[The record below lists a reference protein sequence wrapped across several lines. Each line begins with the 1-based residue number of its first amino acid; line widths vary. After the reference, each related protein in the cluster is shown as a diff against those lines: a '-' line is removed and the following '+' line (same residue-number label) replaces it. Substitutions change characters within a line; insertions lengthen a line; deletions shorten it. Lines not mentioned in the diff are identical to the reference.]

1 MRINKILYLL
11 NFLMA
16 LGYNAVSKIL
26 PAFLTSITSSAFQ
39 ISLVSSAYNIGK
51 VVSGGL
57 GGMFADWFGKRNTL
71 LASLAFV
78 GFFSLILTLG
88 STIEWFIL
96 VFFFIGLA
104 GSLFY
109 FSLNSVIT
117 IINKGRAKALSKLE
131 MVYQFGFVFGPPIGG
146 AVAAAMGMNLL
157 FLFWAVLMFIGC
169 ISVLFLNLEEE
180 KRTPIRSIAKN
191 YAAVIRADPLN
202 FLLLVILGVVFL
214 GIAEGARDIL
224 IPLYAVDLGFDILMV
239 GVIFMVSSIITMAGI
254 VPFGHLA
261 DRIGRKPIIIIALL
275 MMGFSFLLLEF
286 LNSLVMLAIL
296 TGIFSLGRTA
306 GLMGARAFASDIT
319 GSDIRATSFALVE
332 LCLSL
337 GRIGGAIAAGLLKD
351 VILIGPTL
359 EIFFWAMIALSVL
372 YSVLFAVRK
381 K

>member
-1 MRINKILYLL
+1 MRTNRILYLL

-26 PAFLTSITSSAFQ
+26 PAFLTAITSSALQ

-51 VVSGGL
+51 MVSGGL
-57 GGMFADWFGKRNTL
+57 GGMFVDWFGKRNTL

-96 VFFFIGLA
+96 VFFFMGLG

-109 FSLNSVIT
+109 FSINSVIT
-117 IINKGRAKALSKLE
+117 IINKGRARALSKLE
-131 MVYQFGFVFGPPIGG
+131 MVYQFGFIFGPLIGG

-157 FLFWAVLMFIGC
+157 FLFWALLMLIGC
-169 ISVLFLNLEEE
+169 IAVLFLNFEE
-180 KRTPIRSIAKN
+180 KRTPIKSVARD
-191 YAAVIRADPLN
+191 YLAAIKADPLS
-202 FLLLVILGVVFL
+202 FILLVILGVVFL

-224 IPLYAVDLGFDILMV
+224 VPLYAVDLGFDLLMI

-275 MMGFSFLLLEF
+275 MMGVSFLLLEF
-286 LNSLVMLAIL
+286 LNSLVMLAVL
-296 TGIFSLGRTA
+296 TGILSLGRTA

-319 GSDIRATSFALVE
+319 GAEIRATSFALVE

-337 GRIGGAIAAGLLKD
+337 GRICGAIAAGLLKD
-351 VILIGPTL
+351 AILIGPTL
-359 EIFFWAMIALSVL
+359 EMFFWAMIVLSVL
-372 YSVLFAVRK
+372 YSILFAVKRK
-381 K
+381 